1 MLMSGLRLSLLSDAV
16 CHKGNSPSQLAILGV
31 TEELVGTVSR
41 LKLNC
46 PWWSHERSLA
56 RRLAASCV
64 PPDTWPRA
72 SNIVFW
78 RRCARRWSVYWISPL
93 LWLKVCQ
100 RRNVELVTS
109 VCVTGKVALPQK
121 SYLRNWNLCHLKTC
135 WIGCHMSGAKIESD
149 RVILITF
156 LRFMSFV
163 PQKMGSKKK
172 TWAINKR
179 EGNTSSEWKNANMKE
194 TELWKR

>member
-46 PWWSHERSLA
+46 PWWSHERSLV
-56 RRLAASCV
+56 RRLAATCG

-93 LWLKVCQ
+93 LGLKVCQ

-109 VCVTGKVALPQK
+109 VCVIGKVASSTEVIFKELKPLPPQ
-121 SYLRNWNLCHLKTC
+121 NLL
-135 WIGCHMSGAKIESD
+135 D
-149 RVILITF
+149 RVSHVW
-156 LRFMSFV
+156 R
-163 PQKMGSKKK
+163 
-172 TWAINKR
+172 
-179 EGNTSSEWKNANMKE
+179 KNRVWLGYFDYVF
-194 TELWKR
+194 TVHELCAAENGK